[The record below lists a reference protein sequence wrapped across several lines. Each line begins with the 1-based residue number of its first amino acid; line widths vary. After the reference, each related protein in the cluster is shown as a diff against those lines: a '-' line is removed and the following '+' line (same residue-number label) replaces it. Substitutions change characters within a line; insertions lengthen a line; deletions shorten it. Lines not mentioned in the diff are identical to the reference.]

1 MNYMFPGS
9 FGNTIALVGFGWGG
23 GGEGDCVEHL
33 IDTVNRKR
41 QTPFCSRMCCVTWS
55 GSEVTSPGQAG
66 KRSQELEG
74 QTADPA
80 PIDRLGVD
88 HDL

>member
-23 GGEGDCVEHL
+23 GGEGDYVEHL

-55 GSEVTSPGQAG
+55 WSEVTSPGQAG

>member
-1 MNYMFPGS
+1 MNYTFPGN
-9 FGNTIALVGFGWGG
+9 FGNTIALVGFGQGG

-41 QTPFCSRMCCVTWS
+41 QAPFCPRMCCVTWS
-55 GSEVTSPGQAG
+55 RSELTSPGQAG

-74 QTADPA
+74 QMADPGPYRQA
-80 PIDRLGVD
+80 WS
-88 HDL
+88 